1 LFRISSFEFKKQ
13 EVDMPE
19 ITYREALNQALREEM
34 ERDSTVFLLGEDVG
48 LYGGSFKVTDGLLAE
63 FGSER
68 VIDTPIAEGSIVG
81 MAVGA
86 AMAGLRPVVELMT
99 VNFAL
104 LAMDQIVN
112 HAAKIRYMFGGKA
125 KVPMV
130 IRAPGGGGQ
139 QLAAQHS
146 QSLEAYFLHCPGL
159 KVLSPAFPAEA
170 KGLLK
175 EAIRDD
181 DPVIFLEHEALY
193 GSKGE
198 VPEGKYT
205 TPMGKAKIIKEGKDI
220 TIVSFSR
227 MAILGLKAAQELS
240 KEKIEAEVIDL
251 RSLNPLDVKT
261 IIASI
266 KKTGR
271 AVVVEEGWK
280 TGGVGGEIVSLIMEN
295 GFDYLDAPVR
305 RVSGQDI
312 PMPYAKNLEKLAIPQ
327 LDDIVAAVKDVLR

>member
-1 LFRISSFEFKKQ
+1 
-13 EVDMPE
+13 MPE

-159 KVLSPAFPAEA
+159 KVVCPAFPEEA

-205 TPMGKAKIIKEGKDI
+205 TPLGKAKIIREGKDI

-227 MAILGLKAAQELS
+227 MAVLGLKAAQELS

-261 IIASI
+261 LIASI

-271 AVVVEEGWK
+271 AAVVEEGWK

-305 RVSGQDI
+305 RISGQDV

-327 LDDIVAAVKDVLR
+327 LDDIITAVKDILR

>member
-1 LFRISSFEFKKQ
+1 
-13 EVDMPE
+13 MPE

-68 VIDTPIAEGSIVG
+68 LIDTPIAEGSIVG

-125 KVPMV
+125 KVPLV

-159 KVLSPAFPAEA
+159 KVVCPAFPEEA

-205 TPMGKAKIIKEGKDI
+205 TPMGKAKIIREGKDI

-227 MAILGLKAAQELS
+227 MAVLSLKAAQELS

-261 IIASI
+261 LIASI

-305 RVSGQDI
+305 RISGQDV

-327 LDDIVAAVKDVLR
+327 LDDIITAVKDILR

>member
-1 LFRISSFEFKKQ
+1 
-13 EVDMPE
+13 MPE

-34 ERDSTVFLLGEDVG
+34 ERDSSVFLLGEDVG
-48 LYGGSFKVTDGLLAE
+48 LYGGSFKVTDGLLAD

-68 VIDTPIAEGSIVG
+68 VLDTPIAEGSIVG

-159 KVLSPAFPAEA
+159 KVVCPAFPEEA

-181 DPVIFLEHEALY
+181 DPVMFLEHEALY

-198 VPEGKYT
+198 VPAGQYT
-205 TPMGKAKIIKEGKDI
+205 TPLGKAKIIREGKDI
-220 TIVSFSR
+220 SIVSFSR
-227 MAILGLKAAQELS
+227 MAVLGLKAAQELS
-240 KEKIEAEVIDL
+240 QEKIEAEVIDL

-305 RVSGQDI
+305 RISGQDV

-327 LDDIVAAVKDVLR
+327 LDDIITVVKDILR

>member
-1 LFRISSFEFKKQ
+1 
-13 EVDMPE
+13 MPE

-34 ERDSTVFLLGEDVG
+34 ERDSSVFLLGEDVG

-68 VIDTPIAEGSIVG
+68 VLDTPIAEGSIVG

-159 KVLSPAFPAEA
+159 KVVCPAFPEEA

-181 DPVIFLEHEALY
+181 DPVMFLEHEALY

-198 VPEGKYT
+198 VPAGQYT
-205 TPMGKAKIIKEGKDI
+205 TPLGKAKIIRDGKDI
-220 TIVSFSR
+220 SIVSFSR
-227 MAILGLKAAQELS
+227 MAVLGLKAAQELS
-240 KEKIEAEVIDL
+240 QEKIDAEVIDL

-271 AVVVEEGWK
+271 AVVVEEGWR

-305 RVSGQDI
+305 RISGQDV

-327 LDDIVAAVKDVLR
+327 LDDIITVVKDILR

>member
-1 LFRISSFEFKKQ
+1 
-13 EVDMPE
+13 MPE

-34 ERDSTVFLLGEDVG
+34 ERDPTVFLLGEDVG
-48 LYGGSFKVTDGLLAE
+48 FYGGSFKVTDGLLAE

-68 VIDTPIAEGSIVG
+68 VIDTPIAEGAIVG

-125 KVPMV
+125 RVPMV

-159 KVLSPAFPAEA
+159 KVVCPAFPAEA
-170 KGLLK
+170 KWLLK

-227 MAILGLKAAQELS
+227 MAVLGLKAAHELS

-261 IIASI
+261 IIASV

-295 GFDYLDAPVR
+295 GFDYLDAPVK
-305 RVSGQDI
+305 RVAGRDV

-327 LDDIVAAVKDVLR
+327 LDDIVAAVREVIQ

>member
-1 LFRISSFEFKKQ
+1 
-13 EVDMPE
+13 MPE

-125 KVPMV
+125 KVPLV

-159 KVLSPAFPAEA
+159 KVLCPAFPAEA

-227 MAILGLKAAQELS
+227 MVVLGLKAAQELS

-261 IIASI
+261 LIASI

-295 GFDYLDAPVR
+295 GFDYLDTPVR
-305 RVSGQDI
+305 RVSGKDV

-327 LDDIVAAVKDVLR
+327 LDDIIAAVKDALR

>member
-1 LFRISSFEFKKQ
+1 
-13 EVDMPE
+13 MPE

-159 KVLSPAFPAEA
+159 KVVCPAFPEEA

-205 TPMGKAKIIKEGKDI
+205 TPLGKAKIIREGKDI

-227 MAILGLKAAQELS
+227 MAVLGLKAAQELS

-305 RVSGQDI
+305 RVSGQDV

-327 LDDIVAAVKDVLR
+327 LDDIITAVKDILR

>member
-1 LFRISSFEFKKQ
+1 
-13 EVDMPE
+13 MPE

-34 ERDSTVFLLGEDVG
+34 ERDPTVFLLGEDVG

-112 HAAKIRYMFGGKA
+112 HAAKIRYMFGGKT
-125 KVPMV
+125 KVPLV

-159 KVLSPAFPAEA
+159 KVVCPAFPAEA

-181 DPVIFLEHEALY
+181 DPVILLEHEALY

-205 TPMGKAKIIKEGKDI
+205 TPIGKGKIIREGKDI

-227 MAILGLKAAQELS
+227 MAVLGLKAAQELS
-240 KEKIEAEVIDL
+240 QEKIEAEVIDL
-251 RSLNPLDVKT
+251 RSLNPLDVKM

-271 AVVVEEGWK
+271 AVVLEEGWK

-295 GFDYLDAPVR
+295 GFDYLDAPVK
-305 RVSGQDI
+305 RVAGRDV

-327 LDDIVAAVKDVLR
+327 LDDIITAVKDVLK

>member
-1 LFRISSFEFKKQ
+1 
-13 EVDMPE
+13 MPE

-159 KVLSPAFPAEA
+159 KVVCPAFPEEA

-205 TPMGKAKIIKEGKDI
+205 TPLGKAKIIREGKDI

-227 MAILGLKAAQELS
+227 MAVLGLKAAQELS

-261 IIASI
+261 LIASI

-280 TGGVGGEIVSLIMEN
+280 TGGAGGEIVSLIMEN

-305 RVSGQDI
+305 RISGQDV

-327 LDDIVAAVKDVLR
+327 LDDIITAVKDILR

>member
-1 LFRISSFEFKKQ
+1 
-13 EVDMPE
+13 MPE

-34 ERDSTVFLLGEDVG
+34 ERDPTVFLLGEDVG

-159 KVLSPAFPAEA
+159 KVVCPAFPAEA

-205 TPMGKAKIIKEGKDI
+205 TPLGKAKIIKEGKDI

-227 MAILGLKAAQELS
+227 MAVLGLKAAQELS
-240 KEKIEAEVIDL
+240 REKIDAEVIDL
-251 RSLNPLDVKT
+251 RSLNPLDIKT
-261 IIASI
+261 VINSI

-271 AVVVEEGWK
+271 GVVVEEGWK

-295 GFDYLDAPVR
+295 CFDYLDAPVK
-305 RVSGQDI
+305 RVAGKDV
-312 PMPYAKNLEKLAIPQ
+312 PMPYAKNLEKLTIPQ
-327 LDDIVAAVKDVLR
+327 LDDIISAAKDVLG

>member
-1 LFRISSFEFKKQ
+1 
-13 EVDMPE
+13 MPE

-34 ERDSTVFLLGEDVG
+34 GRDPTVFLMGEDVG

-63 FGSER
+63 FGNER

-81 MAVGA
+81 MAIGA
-86 AMAGLRPVVELMT
+86 AMTGLRPVVELTT

-125 KVPMV
+125 RVPLV

-159 KVLSPAFPAEA
+159 KVVCPAFPAEA

-181 DPVIFLEHEALY
+181 DPVMFLEHEALY
-193 GSKGE
+193 GSRGE
-198 VPEGKYT
+198 VPAGHYT
-205 TPMGKAKIIKEGKDI
+205 IPFGKAKVISEGKDI

-227 MAILGLKAAQELS
+227 MAVLSLRAAQELR

-251 RSLNPLDVKT
+251 RSLNPLEMKT
-261 IIASI
+261 IIDSI

-271 AVVVEEGWK
+271 VVVVEEGWK
-280 TGGVGGEIVSLIMEN
+280 TGGAGGEIVSLIMEN
-295 GFDYLDAPVR
+295 GFDYLDAPIK
-305 RVSGQDI
+305 RVSGKDV

-327 LDDIVAAVKDVLR
+327 LDDIIAAAKEVLR

>member
-1 LFRISSFEFKKQ
+1 
-13 EVDMPE
+13 MPE

-34 ERDSTVFLLGEDVG
+34 ERDPTVFLLGEDVG

-68 VIDTPIAEGSIVG
+68 VIDTPIAEGAIVG

-159 KVLSPAFPAEA
+159 KVVCPAFPAEA

-181 DPVIFLEHEALY
+181 DPVMFLEHEALY

-198 VPEGKYT
+198 VPDGDIYHPPGKSEDHQR
-205 TPMGKAKIIKEGKDI
+205 GKRYYDCFFFTDGGSGSQGGTRTFKRKD
-220 TIVSFSR
+220 
-227 MAILGLKAAQELS
+227 
-240 KEKIEAEVIDL
+240 
-251 RSLNPLDVKT
+251 
-261 IIASI
+261 
-266 KKTGR
+266 
-271 AVVVEEGWK
+271 
-280 TGGVGGEIVSLIMEN
+280 
-295 GFDYLDAPVR
+295 
-305 RVSGQDI
+305 
-312 PMPYAKNLEKLAIPQ
+312 
-327 LDDIVAAVKDVLR
+327 

>member
-1 LFRISSFEFKKQ
+1 
-13 EVDMPE
+13 MPE

-34 ERDSTVFLLGEDVG
+34 ERDPTVFLLGEDVG

-159 KVLSPAFPAEA
+159 KVVCPAFPAEA

-205 TPMGKAKIIKEGKDI
+205 TPLGKAKIIKEGKDI

-227 MAILGLKAAQELS
+227 MAVLGLKAAQELS
-240 KEKIEAEVIDL
+240 REKIDAEVIDL
-251 RSLNPLDVKT
+251 RSLNPLDIKT
-261 IIASI
+261 VINSI

-271 AVVVEEGWK
+271 GVVVEEGWK

-295 GFDYLDAPVR
+295 GFDYLDAPVK
-305 RVSGQDI
+305 RVAGKDV
-312 PMPYAKNLEKLAIPQ
+312 PMPYAKNLEKLTIPQ
-327 LDDIVAAVKDVLR
+327 LDDIISAAKDVLG

>member
-1 LFRISSFEFKKQ
+1 
-13 EVDMPE
+13 MPE

-63 FGSER
+63 FGNER

-159 KVLSPAFPAEA
+159 KVVCPAFPEEA

-220 TIVSFSR
+220 SIVSFSR
-227 MAILGLKAAQELS
+227 MAVLGLKAAQELS
-240 KEKIEAEVIDL
+240 KEKIDAEVIDL
-251 RSLNPLDVKT
+251 RSLNPLDIKT
-261 IIASI
+261 MLASI

-271 AVVVEEGWK
+271 SVVVEEGWK
-280 TGGVGGEIVSLIMEN
+280 TGGVGAEIVSIIIEN
-295 GFDYLDAPVR
+295 GFDYLDAPVK
-305 RVSGQDI
+305 RVSGKDV

-327 LDDIVAAVKDVLR
+327 LDDIIAAVKDALR

>member
-1 LFRISSFEFKKQ
+1 
-13 EVDMPE
+13 MPE

-34 ERDSTVFLLGEDVG
+34 ERDPTVFLLGEDVG

-125 KVPMV
+125 RVPLV

-159 KVLSPAFPAEA
+159 KVVCPAFPEEA

-205 TPMGKAKIIKEGKDI
+205 TPLGKAKIIREGKDI

-227 MAILGLKAAQELS
+227 MAVLGLKAAQELS

-261 IIASI
+261 LIASI

-305 RVSGQDI
+305 RISGQDV

-327 LDDIVAAVKDVLR
+327 LDDIITAVKDILR

>member
-1 LFRISSFEFKKQ
+1 
-13 EVDMPE
+13 MPE

-81 MAVGA
+81 MGVGA

-112 HAAKIRYMFGGKA
+112 HASKIRYMFGGKA

-159 KVLSPAFPAEA
+159 KVVCPAFPAEA

-181 DPVIFLEHEALY
+181 DPVMFLEHEALY
-193 GSKGE
+193 GTKGE
-198 VPEGKYT
+198 VPEGKYN
-205 TPMGKAKIIKEGKDI
+205 TPIGKAKIIREGKDI

-227 MAILGLKAAQELS
+227 MAVLGFKAAQELT

-295 GFDYLDAPVR
+295 AFDYLDAPVR
-305 RVSGQDI
+305 RVSGKDV

-327 LDDIVAAVKDVLR
+327 LDDIITVAKDILR

>member
-1 LFRISSFEFKKQ
+1 
-13 EVDMPE
+13 MPE

-159 KVLSPAFPAEA
+159 KVVCPAFPAEA

-227 MAILGLKAAQELS
+227 MAVLGLKAAQELS
-240 KEKIEAEVIDL
+240 KEKIEAEVINL
-251 RSLNPLDVKT
+251 RSLNPLDIKT
-261 IIASI
+261 VIASI

>member
-1 LFRISSFEFKKQ
+1 
-13 EVDMPE
+13 MPE

-125 KVPMV
+125 RVPMV

-159 KVLSPAFPAEA
+159 KVVCPAFPAEA

-181 DPVIFLEHEALY
+181 DPVMFLEHEALY

-198 VPEGKYT
+198 VPAGKYT
-205 TPMGKAKIIKEGKDI
+205 TPMGKAKIVKEGKDI

-227 MAILGLKAAQELS
+227 MAVLGLKAAQELS

-305 RVSGQDI
+305 RLAGKDV

-327 LDDIVAAVKDVLR
+327 LDDIITAVKDILR

>member
-1 LFRISSFEFKKQ
+1 
-13 EVDMPE
+13 MPE

-125 KVPMV
+125 KVPLV

-159 KVLSPAFPAEA
+159 KVVCPAFPEEA

-205 TPMGKAKIIKEGKDI
+205 TPLGKAKIIREGKDI

-227 MAILGLKAAQELS
+227 MAVLGLKAAQELS

-261 IIASI
+261 LIASI

-271 AVVVEEGWK
+271 AAVVEEGWK

-305 RVSGQDI
+305 RISGQDV

-327 LDDIVAAVKDVLR
+327 LDDIIAAVKDILR

>member
-1 LFRISSFEFKKQ
+1 
-13 EVDMPE
+13 MPE

-34 ERDSTVFLLGEDVG
+34 ERDPTVFLLGEDVG

-112 HAAKIRYMFGGKA
+112 HAAKIRYMFGGKT

-159 KVLSPAFPAEA
+159 KVVCPAFPAEA

-181 DPVIFLEHEALY
+181 DPVMFLEHEALY

-198 VPEGKYT
+198 VPERKYT
-205 TPMGKAKIIKEGKDI
+205 TPMGKAKIIREGKDI

-227 MAILGLKAAQELS
+227 MAVLGLKAARELS
-240 KEKIEAEVIDL
+240 QEKIEAEVIDL

-295 GFDYLDAPVR
+295 GFDYLDAPVK
-305 RVSGQDI
+305 RVSGQDV

-327 LDDIVAAVKDVLR
+327 MDDIITAVKDVLR

>member
-1 LFRISSFEFKKQ
+1 
-13 EVDMPE
+13 MPE

-125 KVPMV
+125 KVPLV

-159 KVLSPAFPAEA
+159 KVVCPAFPEEA

-205 TPMGKAKIIKEGKDI
+205 TPLGKAKIIREGKDI

-227 MAILGLKAAQELS
+227 MAVLGLKAAQELS

-261 IIASI
+261 LIASI

-305 RVSGQDI
+305 RISGQDV

-327 LDDIVAAVKDVLR
+327 LDDIITAVKNILR